1 MVQVPDVPELTLVGL
16 QAREETSVGATRLKE
31 AVCKV
36 PFKVAVMVALW
47 LVVRVPTV
55 AMKVA
60 ELAPA
65 DTVTDARIVSRALL
79 SDSMTVML
87 EEAAWFK
94 LTVQAVEA
102 PEATVAGLQTKDVR
116 LRPTTVVIVPP
127 VAAIGSALADKVA
140 PKAFVMPIE
149 VAVVLGESVA
159 DTTATTPFWKVF
171 ALIPVNRQV

>member
-1 MVQVPDVPELTLVGL
+1 MADVPELTLVGL
-16 QAREETSVGATRLKE
+16 QAREETSVGATRPKV

-36 PFKVAVMVALW
+36 PFKVAAMVALW

-65 DTVTDARIVSRALL
+65 DTVTDAGIVSRALL
-79 SDSMTVML
+79 SVSTTVVP

-94 LTVQAVEA
+94 LTVQEVKALEA
-102 PEATVAGLQTKDVR
+102 SVSGLQLKDIK

-159 DTTATTPFWKVF
+159 DTTATTPFWTMF